1 MSKKNIY
8 KGLSALLS
16 VLLIVS
22 CGYIIELSDGTPIER
37 QQTEA
42 KLQAPEVIFN
52 TDDDK
57 KNKDT
62 VKININTASVNELCT
77 LKGIGGAIAGRI
89 VKYREEHG
97 KFISVEDLL
106 GVNGIGEKKMDA
118 IRDFICVE

>member
-8 KGLSALLS
+8 KGISALLS
-16 VLLIVS
+16 VFLIIS
-22 CGYIIELSDGTPIER
+22 CGYIIELSDGVPIER

-42 KLQAPEVIFN
+42 KLQTPEVIFN

-57 KNKDT
+57 KKDA

-106 GVNGIGEKKMDA
+106 GVNGIGEKKLDA
-118 IRDFICVE
+118 IRDFICAE